1 MEGCLLLVEN
11 ESSSVYYWM
20 LTLALLP
27 FATQS
32 SVSLPNT
39 KSDVCTFWI
48 KLTGLWGCWHS
59 THGLS
64 VPRTPRK
71 LLENLTLNIIADENK
86 TEAIFRCYLKTLGW
100 PLDENRPSWSI
111 SSYFR
116 RKPKVFVRPNDADED
131 DADAVQLKILSRRIF
146 SKIVDSRICFWSD
159 ESSHC
164 QVVER
169 NRWRFEF
176 FLKFMWQ

>member
-11 ESSSVYYWM
+11 ESSLVYNWM
-20 LTLALLP
+20 LILATELNWLVYEDDGIQLMGSQSQEHHGP
-27 FATQS
+27 KKEAVGEPDTQ
-32 SVSLPNT
+32 N
-39 KSDVCTFWI
+39 K
-48 KLTGLWGCWHS
+48 
-59 THGLS
+59 
-64 VPRTPRK
+64 
-71 LLENLTLNIIADENK
+71 IADENK
-86 TEAIFRCYLKTLGW
+86 AEAIFRCYLKTLGW

-131 DADAVQLKILSRRIF
+131 DADAFRLKILSRRIF
-146 SKIVDSRICFWSD
+146 YKIVDSRICLWSD

-176 FLKFMWQ
+176 F